1 MALAIGD
8 LGFISGLPISLP
20 ITREWVSTPGELRV
34 VSGLPGELDVM
45 MKAGELDAGP
55 ISSLEYIRRGYRY
68 TLVPDLS
75 ISSWGRFASA
85 VLFSKGSLGRLT
97 GKTVA
102 LPRLGA
108 TSNVL
113 AQWFLRK
120 TFGSEPLFVEAEG
133 TLEEQLKTHDAAL
146 IIGDQA
152 LVEARKAHDYLTLD
166 LGEGW
171 WQLMKTPMVQ
181 TVWVCQKTL
190 PEAEQ
195 QALIAM
201 FAAAKA
207 SGLSHRA
214 EVVAEAATRVEVPA
228 SELEAYFG
236 LLNYDLASVHMQS
249 LNLFRD
255 YLADVANMR
264 GTGPLLEPNE
274 LP

>member
-1 MALAIGD
+1 MAFAIGE

-20 ITREWVSTPGELRV
+20 ITRGWITAPEVEV
-34 VSGLPGELDVM
+34 VTALPGELDVR
-45 MKAGELDAGP
+45 MKSGELAAGP

-85 VLFSKGSLGRLT
+85 VLFSKGSLGRLS

-120 TFGSEPLFVEAEG
+120 TFGSEPLFIEADG
-133 TLEEQLKTHDAAL
+133 TLDELLQTHDAAL

-152 LVEARKAHDYLTLD
+152 LLEARKPHDYLTLD

-181 TVWVCQKTL
+181 TVWVCQKSL
-190 PEAEQ
+190 P
-195 QALIAM
+195 QADQDALLAM

-207 SGLSHRA
+207 AAAAHRD
-214 EVVAEAATRVEVPA
+214 EVIAEAMKRVPIPA
-228 SELEAYFG
+228 EELEAYYG
-236 LLNYDLASVHMQS
+236 LLNYDLAPVHMQS

-255 YLADVANMR
+255 YLQDVANMR